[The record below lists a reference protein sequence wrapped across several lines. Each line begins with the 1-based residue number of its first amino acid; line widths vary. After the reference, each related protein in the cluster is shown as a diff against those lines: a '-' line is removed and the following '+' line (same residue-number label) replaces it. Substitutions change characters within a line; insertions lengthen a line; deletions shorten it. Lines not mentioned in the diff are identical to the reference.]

1 VAAAGLW
8 AKSLANYEGD
18 FAEPTGNERRIT

>member
-1 VAAAGLW
+1 VAAASLW
-8 AKSLANYEGD
+8 AKSLLHYEGD